1 MKREFENEF
10 NFREV
15 KSMTQFYIIEV
26 KKIKGLNGEADS
38 YEHEVHWAFDAD
50 ANTARLKAESK
61 YHEILARA
69 AVSEYAQHS
78 ATLLTSDGRAIMN
91 QCYRHEV
98 EPTPDPVEPEEDT
111 PAETP
116 SEEDTPTEDV
126 PTEEAPT
133 EEPVE

>member
-1 MKREFENEF
+1 
-10 NFREV
+10 
-15 KSMTQFYIIEV
+15 MTQFYIIEV

-38 YEHEVHWAFDAD
+38 FEHEVHWAFDAD

-61 YHEILARA
+61 YHEILAAA
-69 AVSEYAQHS
+69 AVSAFVQHS

-91 QCYRHEV
+91 QCYNHVVEEPEP
-98 EPTPDPVEPEEDT
+98 EPTPEPVEPEEDT

-126 PTEEAPT
+126 PSEDASTEEAPT